1 MPVDK
6 TTRRARHEAAASPK
20 LNTTNFATPNSGS
33 EGQVVYR
40 EEGGKVKQMVKKN
53 GSWREVG

>member
-6 TTRRARHEAAASPK
+6 ATRKARHENATSPN
-20 LNTTNFATPNSGS
+20 LNTTNFNDPKSGV
-33 EGQVVYR
+33 EGQQAFR